1 MPDSASCNPPDTPPV
16 NLPLL
21 SLLIP
26 AYSYPEGILRILS
39 LLAPTH
45 RDLCEVIIFD
55 DSPDTAVEDGVAARR
70 HATGY
75 PIHYQHNQPALGA
88 IANWNALLDAA
99 RGQYCLLMHHD
110 EFPLDSQGIRNLLD
124 MLRQNPATDVV
135 MLDCVL
141 VSPQDG
147 YNRRHLPTWLR
158 KLVVSRF
165 PQYLYRRNVVGP
177 TASLMIRR
185 TLYPRFDV
193 RLKWLVDVD
202 VYVELFKQAPKILVC
217 PEIGIGSILHRSD
230 SITARLGSSI
240 PRILDEERT
249 YLRASRDSNGN
260 WLGPYPEEPLIHKV
274 WRILETAAWCGLRA
288 WTRLLSFLHLYP
300 MSRSLVQQALQPH
313 SEQKT
318 K

>member
-1 MPDSASCNPPDTPPV
+1 MPDSISCSTTGKPLPK
-16 NLPLL
+16 LPLL

-26 AYSYPEGILRILS
+26 AYSYSEGVLLVLS
-39 LLAPTH
+39 HLEPVL

-55 DSPDTAVEDGVAARR
+55 DSPDNAVEEGVANWRK
-70 HATGY
+70 ATCY
-75 PIHYQHNQPALGA
+75 PVHYQHNQPALGA

-110 EFPLDSQGIRNLLD
+110 EFPLDSQGFRNLLD
-124 MLRQNPATDVV
+124 VLRQNPATDVV

-165 PQYLYRRNVVGP
+165 PHYLYRRNVVGP
-177 TASLMIRR
+177 TAALVIRR

-202 VYVELFKQAPKILVC
+202 VYVQLFKQAPKILVC

-230 SITARLGSSI
+230 SITARLGSAI

-249 YLRASRDSNGN
+249 YLRASRGTDGN
-260 WLGPYPEEPLIHKV
+260 WLGPHPEEPLLHKV
-274 WRILETAAWCGLRA
+274 WRGLETAAWCGLRA
-288 WTRLLSFLHLYP
+288 WTRLLSLLQLHP
-300 MSRSLVQQALQPH
+300 MSPSIVQQALQPH
-313 SEQKT
+313 FEPKT

>member
-1 MPDSASCNPPDTPPV
+1 MNSLGEHTNTPLV
-16 NLPLL
+16 TI
-21 SLLIP
+21 LIP
-26 AYSYPEGILRILS
+26 AFQYAEGIIRIIGNLNTTD
-39 LLAPTH
+39 AA
-45 RDLCEVIIFD
+45 DYEVIIFD
-55 DSPDTAVEDGVAARR
+55 DSPDDTVKTAVIKLSKISCAKI
-70 HATGY
+70 T
-75 PIHYQHNQPALGA
+75 YQHNQPTLGA
-88 IANWNALLDAA
+88 IANWNALLDTA

-110 EFPLDSQGIRNLLD
+110 EFPIDSQGIRNLLD

-158 KLVVSRF
+158 KLVVSSF

-177 TASLMIRR
+177 TASLVIRR

-249 YLRASRDSNGN
+249 YLRTSRGTDGN
-260 WLGPYPEEPLIHKV
+260 WLGPHPEEPLLHKV
-274 WRILETAAWCGLRA
+274 WRGLETTAWCVLRV

-313 SEQKT
+313 SEPKT